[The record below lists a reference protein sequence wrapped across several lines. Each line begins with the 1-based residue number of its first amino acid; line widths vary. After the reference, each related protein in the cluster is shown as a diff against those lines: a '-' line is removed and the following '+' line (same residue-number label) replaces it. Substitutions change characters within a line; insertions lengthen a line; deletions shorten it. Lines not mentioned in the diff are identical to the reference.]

1 MQFLR
6 LIRSQQ
12 RGRLKVYLGY
22 APGVGQTYEM
32 LEEGQRLRR
41 LGIDVV
47 IGIVESYGRA
57 DIAALAGDL
66 EQVPCRRIPFRKLVW
81 QQLDLN
87 AVLARRPTVVLVD
100 ELARLNTPDSRNATR
115 YRDIEELLN
124 AGIHVIT
131 TLNLQFLEG
140 ALDAVEQPPSVK
152 AKRRVPAQVVRMAD
166 QIVSV
171 DPPAEALRDRFLS
184 GKLYPLGQVSEEV
197 QRLFTPA
204 NLASL
209 REHAQCTVAE
219 LLDSRHHA
227 TNKHQGSGQERS
239 MVCLASQS
247 PNATQFVRKCA
258 QLAGQLSAPWYIVHI
273 AAPEED
279 RRRQAPE
286 LPASVRN
293 GLSLAEQL
301 GGLSLTLTSS
311 DLVASIAAFVA
322 EHGITQ
328 IFLGRTQRPWYQR
341 CFGRSVLDRLLR
353 AIRGV
358 NVTLVDNC
366 ALTEQGSAHAAEG
379 SSRVR
384 QDRPASASLAVE
396 AGDRQLPRGQ
406 EQKDLVQEADEESF
420 PASDP
425 PCWTLGRERLG

>member
-12 RGRLKVYLGY
+12 RGRLMVYLGY
-22 APGVGQTYEM
+22 APGVGKTYEM

-41 LGIDVV
+41 LSIDVV
-47 IGIVESYGRA
+47 IGIVEPYGRA
-57 DIAALAGDL
+57 DVAALASDL
-66 EQVPCRRIPFRKLVW
+66 EQVPCRRIPFRNLVW

-100 ELARLNTPDSRNATR
+100 EMARLNTPDSRNATR
-115 YRDIEELLN
+115 YRDIEDLLS

-131 TLNLQFLEG
+131 TLNLQYLEG
-140 ALDAVEQPPSVK
+140 ALDAVDQPPGVK

-184 GKLYPLGQVSEEV
+184 GRLYPLGQISEEL

-204 NLASL
+204 NLTRL
-209 REHAQCTVAE
+209 REHAQCMVAE
-219 LLDSRHHA
+219 LLDRRHHA
-227 TNKHQGSGQERS
+227 QSKCQGSGRERF
-239 MVCLASQS
+239 MVCLASNS

-258 QLAGQLSAPWYIVHI
+258 ELAGPLSAPWYVVHI

-279 RRRQAPE
+279 RRLAAPGPPE
-286 LPASVRN
+286 SVRSA
-293 GLSLAEQL
+293 LSLAEQL
-301 GGLSLTLTSS
+301 GGAPLTLTSS

-341 CFGRSVLDRLLR
+341 CFGRSVLERLLR

-358 NVTLVDNC
+358 NVTVVDSC
-366 ALTEQGSAHAAEG
+366 ALTEQGGFHTAEA
-379 SSRVR
+379 SSRLR
-384 QDRPASASLAVE
+384 QDRPASASRAVE
-396 AGDRQLPRGQ
+396 PENRQPPGGQ